1 MAFLNSRSGYFIY
14 LHKEMEYIK
23 PSIIL
28 IGFFVMGAVLIS
40 KGNKSTSHY
49 LKTGKVSSTIAK
61 DTLVV
66 MAAIVC
72 FCLFAFLIMR
82 YF

>member
-1 MAFLNSRSGYFIY
+1 MAFQSNLKLFFY
-14 LHKEMEYIK
+14 LYKEMEYIK

-40 KGNKSTSHY
+40 KGNKSTAHY
-49 LKTGKVSSTIAK
+49 LKTGKVSPTIAK
-61 DTLVV
+61 D
-66 MAAIVC
+66 AIIVLGAVVC